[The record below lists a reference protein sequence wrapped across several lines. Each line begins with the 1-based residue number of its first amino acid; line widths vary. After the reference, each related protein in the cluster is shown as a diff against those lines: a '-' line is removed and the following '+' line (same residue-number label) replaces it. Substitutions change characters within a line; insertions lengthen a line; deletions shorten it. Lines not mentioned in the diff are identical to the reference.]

1 MNRNDKSLRFYQLI
15 LSGGEEQ
22 FRESYSDLIIEEY
35 TFTFMLLS
43 NDECV

>member
-1 MNRNDKSLRFYQLI
+1 MNHNDKSLRFYQLI

-22 FRESYSDLIIEEY
+22 CRESYINLIIDEY